1 MYPTDETAEGQVIYI
16 ESVSLHPKY
25 SYRQSYQDVAVIRL
39 KENANLTAWVHPIC
53 VPEEPHNDPN
63 KWEGETVDITG
74 YAYSGFTV
82 NNNLKETEVK
92 ILNNELCNDKVREK
106 IEAAKK
112 GNVAKNFNLELNWQ
126 FLKSQFFAYAI
137 LGKNFGQA
145 KRDNTF

>member
-25 SYRQSYQDVAVIRL
+25 SYRQSYKDVAVIKL

-63 KWEGETVDITG
+63 KWEGETVDVTG

-112 GNVAKNFNLELNWQ
+112 GNV
-126 FLKSQFFAYAI
+126 
-137 LGKNFGQA
+137 GKNAEQFQSQIELA
-145 KRDNTF
+145 VFKISNASFP